1 MTSKW
6 LKTASIVIVGSISAF
21 GLVACGNGGGGN
33 NTGNGGGSGTVDITF
48 WHPWTAED
56 QGPIDAVVDEFN
68 KTHKDVHVTV
78 VGNQNDQKL
87 TIALAGGSP
96 PDIIL
101 TDSTSIIPW
110 AAQGVIEPLDSYMKQ
125 SNFSTTQF
133 IPGLMT
139 DLEYNGHTYALPYSV
154 GIESALLYNK
164 KDFQAA
170 GIQSPPKTLSE
181 LYADAQ
187 KLTKRDSRGNITQ
200 IGFMPDY
207 PWFDPVFW
215 PLVFGGKFYDPATK
229 QVTPND
235 PANIQALEYERKF
248 YELYGTNQ
256 INLFKSGLGKDGT
269 PDDPLVTG
277 QLAMEMGW
285 DYTDSQYRGDNGPIG
300 VAQFP
305 YPDGHPELAGAG
317 LMGSDAVFIPSKAQH
332 KQAAWEFLQWMMGV
346 QPQILFSKEG
356 YSIPSVTAAL
366 TDPSLVDD
374 PKMKVMDPFFKMAV
388 SHNLGAFPASTYAA
402 QYAQAL
408 IDEGQKVLLGQE
420 SAAAA
425 MAQVKQQIQPLVGQG
440 N

>member
-1 MTSKW
+1 MTTKW
-6 LKTASIVIVGSISAF
+6 LKAISVAIVGSISTF

-33 NTGNGGGSGTVDITF
+33 NTGNSGGSGTVDITF

-56 QGPIDAVVDEFN
+56 EGPIDAVVDEFN

-78 VGNQNDQKL
+78 VGNTGEKQM
-87 TIALAGGSP
+87 IALASGSP

-101 TDSTSIIPW
+101 AGSTNIIPW

-139 DLEYNGHTYALPYSV
+139 DLEYNGHTYALPYS
-154 GIESALLYNK
+154 GQIESALLYNK

-170 GIQSPPKTLSE
+170 GIQTPPKTLSE

-229 QVTPND
+229 QVTPTD

-256 INLFKSGLGKDGT
+256 INLFKSGLGKFGT

-300 VAQFP
+300 VAPFP

-317 LMGSDAVFIPSKAQH
+317 LMGSDAVFIPAKAQH

-346 QPQILFSKEG
+346 QPQILFCKEG
-356 YSIPSVTAAL
+356 YYIPTVKAAL
-366 TDPSLVDD
+366 ADPSLVDD
-374 PKMKVMDPFFKMAV
+374 PKMKVMDPFFKMAA
-388 SHNLGAFPASTYAA
+388 SHNLGAFPASHIRGAVCPGA
-402 QYAQAL
+402 
-408 IDEGQKVLLGQE
+408 E
-420 SAAAA
+420 
-425 MAQVKQQIQPLVGQG
+425 
-440 N
+440 